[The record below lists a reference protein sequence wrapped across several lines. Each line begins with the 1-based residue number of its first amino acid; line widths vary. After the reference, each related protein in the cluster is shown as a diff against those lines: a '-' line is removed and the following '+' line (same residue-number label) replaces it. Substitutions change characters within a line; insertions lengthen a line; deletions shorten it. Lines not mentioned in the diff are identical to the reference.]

1 MELTQSYIDSLA
13 PNADAASNGKS
24 LAKKGSFT
32 QLSVSKEDDLL
43 FGLCA
48 GSGKNPYV
56 CSVDFI
62 DKTKGPAAR
71 CSCPS
76 RQIPCKH
83 ALGLMYA
90 YANGA
95 AFAPADVPQDILDK
109 RNKAEKRQE
118 AKAKSSEKAEAGEV
132 KPLSK
137 AQVSS
142 ALKKIDAQI
151 EGIAVADK
159 LLQAVVSMGLAG
171 IDAKTASAYKEQV
184 KQLGNYYI
192 DGIQSAFNGLFLLLE
207 EEKGKDYAKS
217 VFQAQYLKA
226 LLKKSAEYL
235 GGKKEAGDVTR
246 DAESAIEA
254 QIGHDWKLDEL
265 RRYGKCRKGEELL
278 QLAFYSYGDDS
289 RKEFVDEGYFISLG
303 GGEIYAAK
311 NYRPYK
317 ALKHVK
323 EEDSVFDV
331 IKTEELMVYPGDM
344 NPRARWDACS
354 FRETGEGD
362 CRRALSFAKP
372 VYADVIKAVKNQIK
386 SPLADRNP
394 LALLLVSGAELLVKD
409 GEELLVIRDRDNGAQ
424 ILCDSGPVGVKTVPL
439 LKRYAS
445 ALKNAGLLV
454 MYHNDI
460 AAGRLCAKPLSVVTE
475 KSVTRLVF

>member
-1 MELTQSYIDSLA
+1 MELTQTYIDSLA

-32 QLSVSKEDDLL
+32 QLSISREDDLL

-56 CSVDFI
+56 CSVDFF
-62 DKTKGPAAR
+62 DKSKPPVAR

-90 YANGA
+90 YAGGA
-95 AFAPADVPQDILDK
+95 AFAPADVPQDIQDK

-118 AKAKSSEKAEAGEV
+118 AKAKSSEKAEAGEA
-132 KPLSK
+132 KAPSK
-137 AQVSS
+137 AQISS
-142 ALKKIDAQI
+142 ALKKIDAQL

-159 LLQAVVSMGLAG
+159 LLQAIVNMGLAG
-171 IDAKTASAYKEQV
+171 IDAKTAAAYKDQV

-192 DGIQSAFNGLFLLLE
+192 DGIQSAFAGLFLLLE
-207 EEKGKDYAKS
+207 TEKGKDYAKS
-217 VFQAQYLKA
+217 IFQAQYIKA

-235 GGKKEAGDVTR
+235 SGKKEVGDITK

-254 QIGHDWKLDEL
+254 QIGYDWKLEEL

-303 GGEIYAAK
+303 GGEIYTVK

-317 ALKHVK
+317 ALKYVK

-354 FRETGEGD
+354 FRGPEEGD
-362 CRRALSFAKP
+362 YRRALSFASP
-372 VYADVIKAVKNQIK
+372 VYAEVIKAVKNQIK
-386 SPLADRNP
+386 SPLADKNP
-394 LALLLVSGAELLVKD
+394 LALLLVSGVELLEKD

-424 ILCDSGPVGVKTVPL
+424 MLCDAGPIDVKTVPL
-439 LKRYAS
+439 LKRYAG
-445 ALKNAGLLV
+445 ALKNTGLLV

-460 AAGRLCAKPLSVVTE
+460 AVGRFCAKPLSVVTE
-475 KSVTRLVF
+475 NSIIRLVY

>member
-1 MELTQSYIDSLA
+1 
-13 PNADAASNGKS
+13 
-24 LAKKGSFT
+24 
-32 QLSVSKEDDLL
+32 
-43 FGLCA
+43 
-48 GSGKNPYV
+48 
-56 CSVDFI
+56 
-62 DKTKGPAAR
+62 
-71 CSCPS
+71 
-76 RQIPCKH
+76 
-83 ALGLMYA
+83 MYT

-95 AFAPADVPQDILDK
+95 AFATADVPQDIQDK

-118 AKAKSSEKAEAGEV
+118 AKAKAGEKAEAGEA
-132 KPLSK
+132 KPPSK
-137 AQVSS
+137 AQISS
-142 ALKKIDAQI
+142 ALKKIDAQL

-171 IDAKTASAYKEQV
+171 IDAKTAAAYKEQV

-192 DGIQSAFNGLFLLLE
+192 DGIQSAFTGLFLLLE

-217 VFQAQYLKA
+217 IFQAQYLKA

-235 GGKKEAGDVTR
+235 AGKKEAGDVTR
-246 DAESAIEA
+246 DTESAIEA
-254 QIGHDWKLDEL
+254 QIGHDWKLEEL
-265 RRYGKCRKGEELL
+265 RRYGKCKKDEELL
-278 QLAFYSYGDDS
+278 QLAFYSYGDES

-303 GGEIYAAK
+303 AGGIYTAK

-317 ALKHVK
+317 ALKYVK

-344 NPRARWDACS
+344 NPRARWDACV
-354 FRETGEGD
+354 FREPAEGD
-362 CRRALSFAKP
+362 YRRALSFASP

-386 SPLADRNP
+386 SPLADKNP
-394 LALLLVSGAELLVKD
+394 LAFLLVSGVELLEKD
-409 GEELLVIRDRDNGAQ
+409 GEELLVIRDKNKGAQ
-424 ILCDSGPVGVKTVPL
+424 ILCDAGHVEVKTIPL

-445 ALKNAGLLV
+445 ALKNTGLLV

-475 KSVTRLVF
+475 KSIIRLAY